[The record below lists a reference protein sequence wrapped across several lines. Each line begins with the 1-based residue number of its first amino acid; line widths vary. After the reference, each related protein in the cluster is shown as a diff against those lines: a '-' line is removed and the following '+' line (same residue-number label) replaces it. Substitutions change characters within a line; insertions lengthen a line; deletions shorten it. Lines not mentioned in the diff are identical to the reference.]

1 MAYDGTPLARA
12 CPRKVEEYESEV
24 RSYSR
29 LFNCVFSRARGAC
42 IFDQDGQRYID
53 FLSGAGVLN
62 YGHNN
67 PRIKSALLTYIESD
81 GIVSSLD
88 LHTTAKAHFLRSL
101 REVVLERRGLDYK
114 VQFCGPTGTDAVEA
128 ALKLARKITGRRGI
142 VAFSNAYHGVS
153 LGALA
158 ATAGPYERGAAGV
171 PLEFVIRMPFEGYL
185 GPHIDTLAVLEGML
199 GAGGG
204 VDPPAGIIVE
214 TVQAEGGLNV
224 ASVGWLQQLRDV
236 ATRHDIVLIADEI
249 QVGCGRTGRFFSF
262 ERAGITPD
270 VVCMS
275 KAIGG
280 FGLPLAITLIRPEL
294 DCWRPGEH
302 VGTFRGNNLALVT
315 AAAALEYWRTDEFPR
330 VLADRA
336 AQMRAALDGLVQIYA
351 EDLMEVRGIGMIQG
365 LRCREPEFAHR
376 VMACAFA
383 RGLLFETAG
392 AQKETIKLLPPLV
405 IEEGELDEG
414 LRVLATAVDEARKSR

>member
-1 MAYDGTPLARA
+1 MASDGPPFARVS
-12 CPRKVEEYESEV
+12 RTELEECESAV

-29 LFNCVFSRARGAC
+29 LFNCIFSRARG
-42 IFDQDGQRYID
+42 IYLFDQDGKGYID

-67 PRIKSALLTYIESD
+67 PLLKGALLDYIKSD
-81 GIVSSLD
+81 GVVSSLD
-88 LHTTAKAHFLRSL
+88 LHTTAKAHFLRSF
-101 REVVLERRGLDYK
+101 RDAVLKPCGLDYK

-142 VAFSNAYHGVS
+142 VAFTNAYHGVS

-158 ATAGPYERGAAGV
+158 TTSGICERSAAGV
-171 PLEFVIRMPFEGYL
+171 PLEFVVRMPFEGYL
-185 GPHIDTLAVLEGML
+185 GPQIDTIAVLEGML
-199 GAGGG
+199 AAGGG

-214 TVQAEGGLNV
+214 TVQAEGGINV
-224 ASVGWLQQLRDV
+224 ASVGWLQRLRDV
-236 ATRHDIVLIADEI
+236 VTRHDIVLIADEI

-270 VVCMS
+270 IVCMS

-294 DCWRPGEH
+294 DCWSPGEH

-336 AQMRAALDGLVQIYA
+336 AHMRAGLDGLVRHYSENLI
-351 EDLMEVRGIGMIQG
+351 EVRGIGMIQG

-392 AQKETIKLLPPLV
+392 ARKETIKLLPPLV

-414 LRVLATAVDEARKSR
+414 LRVLATAIDEARKSR